1 MTTRWTPNHFLIK
14 MEEGDIKDPE
24 ETAKALETL
33 DLAIDK
39 LRKWVLTV
47 VLPHFKATEEEIYR
61 MRTLMNIDSLLFVPP
76 LRDFLVNYKQQ
87 LVARDV
93 DFFRALFPAEYKNV
107 EIPVSL
113 QEKGFLFAEVFE
125 SILKDIDQ

>member
-1 MTTRWTPNHFLIK
+1 MIQLTSDDFFNK

-33 DLAIDK
+33 DIAIDK
-39 LRKWVLTV
+39 LRKWVLTE
-47 VLPHFKATEEEIYR
+47 VLPHFKASEEEIYR
-61 MRTLMNIDSLLFVPP
+61 IRTLMNIDSLLFVPP

-87 LVARDV
+87 LEARDIN
-93 DFFRALFPAEYKNV
+93 FFRALFPAEYKNA

-113 QEKGFLFAEVFE
+113 QEKGFLFAQVFE

>member
-1 MTTRWTPNHFLIK
+1 

-24 ETAKALETL
+24 QTAKALQTL
-33 DLAIDK
+33 DEAIEK

-47 VLPHFKATEEEIYR
+47 VLPHFKASEEEIYR

-76 LRDFLVNYKQQ
+76 LRDFLVNYKPQ
-87 LVARDV
+87 LDARDLN
-93 DFFRALFPAEYKNV
+93 FFRALFPAEYQNA
-107 EIPVSL
+107 EIPVSI
-113 QEKGFLFAEVFE
+113 QEKGFLFAQVFE

>member
-1 MTTRWTPNHFLIK
+1 MSEHFFNK

-33 DLAIDK
+33 DIAIDK
-39 LRKWVLTV
+39 LRKWVLTE
-47 VLPHFKATEEEIYR
+47 VLPHFKASEEEIYR

-87 LVARDV
+87 LKALDV
-93 DFFRALFPAEYKNV
+93 DFFRALFPVEYKNV

-113 QEKGFLFAEVFE
+113 QRKGFLFAEVFE